1 MVLDL
6 FLLPLEGTAHF
17 PARWN
22 RNYRD
27 FAYWKGLAF
36 CSSSSMPALQPFGW
50 TWRPRRE
57 KGSII
62 RDTGE
67 WHMRTTACWQAFPP
81 HSFLLP
87 ETWCLLIH
95 KVGQP
100 VLASHSW
107 KEHLILLD
115 PQWTAFRNSAAK
127 MSHLL
132 FLLCPVCY
140 GAMGLCGNESPAWG
154 QRWLLVSLD
163 RLWNG
168 TSCARLYC
176 PAFSVREWSFLR

>member
-6 FLLPLEGTAHF
+6 FLLFSATRGHSSLSCKVKQKLQGFCLLKRFGVLLIFLHAC
-17 PARWN
+17 
-22 RNYRD
+22 
-27 FAYWKGLAF
+27 FA
-36 CSSSSMPALQPFGW
+36 ALWLDLKTPQRKRKHHP
-50 TWRPRRE
+50 
-57 KGSII
+57 
-62 RDTGE
+62 
-67 WHMRTTACWQAFPP
+67 WHMRTTACWQAFLL
-81 HSFLLP
+81 HSFLLA